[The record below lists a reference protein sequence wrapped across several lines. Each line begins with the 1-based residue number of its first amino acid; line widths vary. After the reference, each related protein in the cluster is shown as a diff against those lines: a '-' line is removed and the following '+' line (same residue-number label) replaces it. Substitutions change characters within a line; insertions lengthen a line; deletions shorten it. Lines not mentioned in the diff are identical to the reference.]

1 MNQTISSALGLL
13 KEWQEKNI
21 DEVIDA
27 IMTNE
32 TVSDAVLHHLNS
44 LKKTE
49 FDIKEC
55 EITEYERKIF
65 WSGMEMTRILLLNTQ
80 RNNDPVQALF
90 KMLMEAKVTEE
101 DTKRTRRPK
110 NGE

>member
-1 MNQTISSALGLL
+1 MNQTITSALGLP
-13 KEWQEKNI
+13 KEWEEKNI

-27 IMTNE
+27 LKANE

-49 FDIKEC
+49 FYIEEC

-65 WSGMEMTRILLLNTQ
+65 WSGMEMARILL

-90 KMLMEAKVTEE
+90 KMFMEAKATEE

-110 NGE
+110 R

>member
-1 MNQTISSALGLL
+1 MNQTITSALGLP
-13 KEWQEKNI
+13 KEWEEKNI

-27 IMTNE
+27 LKANE
-32 TVSDAVLHHLNS
+32 TVSDAVLYHLNS

-49 FDIKEC
+49 FHIEEC

-65 WSGMEMTRILLLNTQ
+65 WSGMEMSRILLNAQ
-80 RNNDPVQALF
+80 RNNDLNSKTWIY
-90 KMLMEAKVTEE
+90 KMFMEAKATEE

-110 NGE
+110 R